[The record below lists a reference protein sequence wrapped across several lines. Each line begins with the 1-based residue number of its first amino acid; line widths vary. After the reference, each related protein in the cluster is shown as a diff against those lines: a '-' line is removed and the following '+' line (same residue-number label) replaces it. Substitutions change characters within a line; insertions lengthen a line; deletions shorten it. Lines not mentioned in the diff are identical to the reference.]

1 MICGVARVSGLY
13 AGFVANNLALIDHP
27 ENRDQK
33 RPGGILYREGIA
45 KVSQFSRCCNDDG
58 IPIVW
63 LQDISGFDI
72 GPEAEKQGLLGYGSS
87 LIYTN
92 STNTVPMFTVL
103 LRKAS
108 GAGYYAMEGLPYGPI
123 LQLAT
128 PLARLA
134 VMEGRT
140 LAIGAYNTKLDDA
153 FRIVA
158 KTAEEADEIR
168 RGMQSVEDRIA
179 RDMDPVLAASQRDI
193 DEIVRPSELRLWIAS
208 LVAMSYQAT
217 GYRRIKNP
225 RIWSLHDL
233 NVILG

>member
-13 AGFVANNLALIDHP
+13 VGFVANNLALTPHP
-27 ENRDQK
+27 ARESQK

-58 IPIVW
+58 IPVVW

-72 GPEAEKQGLLGYGSS
+72 GPEAEKQGLLGFGSS

-92 STNTVPMFTVL
+92 TNNSVPMFTVL

-123 LQLAT
+123 LQIAT

-140 LAIGAYNTKLDDA
+140 LAIGAYNTKLDDD

-168 RGMQSVEDRIA
+168 RGMQAVEDRIV
-179 RDMDPVLAASQRDI
+179 RDMDPTLAASRRDI
-193 DEIVRPSELRLWIAS
+193 DELRRWIAALAS
-208 LVAMSYQAT
+208 MSYQST
-217 GYRRIKNP
+217 GYRRVKNP

-233 NVILG
+233 DVISG